1 MARGRPVSN
10 TQLWEF
16 QVHLRLRAGED
27 DDLIAFFRQI
37 PARKRVSAI
46 KSALRSGGMGSALLP
61 DSISDDELLSSLDD
75 FLK

>member
-1 MARGRPVSN
+1 MTRGRPVSKA
-10 TQLWEF
+10 QRWEF
-16 QVHLRLRAGED
+16 QVHLRLQAGED

-46 KSALRSGGMGSALLP
+46 KSALRSGGMSSTPLP
-61 DSISDDELLSSLDD
+61 DSVLDDELFSSLDD